1 MRIFFLLAFLLM
13 YSFGFAQ
20 ELPLNSQ
27 IFINPYFYNPAYAGS
42 EDRPAIFL
50 MRRQQWT
57 GIEGAPVT
65 SNLSFHTLIKKNVLF
80 GANFTNDVRSI
91 LNTSTAALTVGYRA
105 NFSDYDHLNF
115 AISGGVGFN
124 NTDLSAINIPD
135 MNDPALLKAL
145 DHNMFLV
152 GNAGINYFVKGLNL
166 SFSLPH
172 IFRNRAVDTTSF
184 HIGDISPLDD
194 FILMSSYRWEIS
206 EGNFAMEPYLVY
218 YHTKSFPGQFEV
230 MSIFHIQDV
239 VWFGGSYRQD
249 YGASGFVGF
258 NVNDNF
264 KLGYAYEFMTN
275 NTANFTNSTHDIQLA
290 MIFGKKKRKKGKLS
304 IIERRRNMLRAMG
317 KIPQKPQDQSKSLY
331 KVEKDPFKQPPEAT
345 PKPEPKKELPKPT
358 ENKPAY
364 SEEQALQDL
373 MKTSQPEKPVQKPA
387 EKPVAKP
394 KTVEKPVV
402 VPEKAKTAKSEPK
415 PETKPGYSEEQ
426 ALQDLL
432 NEMNADK
439 DTATVVKESPKP
451 KPQTKAPEPK
461 AEVKPPSK
469 PATKPVE
476 KPAAEPA
483 LKEITFEQ
491 QNTLTEEK
499 PAKNEDVDIDKMADQ
514 MLKEVENAPKE
525 YLEPTIDK
533 SGKFPKTV
541 KKGTHLLEL
550 EKGFYV
556 VVGTFGGYRAA
567 EEYSDK
573 LFIKGFYTKFGYIS
587 QTKIYYVY
595 AFMSDNQEEAN
606 DTSERLKSVNADFKE
621 NWVLTVK

>member
-1 MRIFFLLAFLLM
+1 MKVLILDLASIRRKAGFCYIHIRRAGAFAIGLAFTQVGRDFPKLFISIMVGNKYMRIFFLLAFLLM
-13 YSFGFAQ
+13 SSFGFAQ

-27 IFINPYFYNPAYAGS
+27 IFINPFFYNPAYAGS
-42 EDRPAIFL
+42 ENRPAIFL

-91 LNTSTAALTVGYRA
+91 LNTSTAALTVGYRV

-124 NTDLSAINIPD
+124 NTDLSAINVPD
-135 MNDPALLKAL
+135 MNDPALLNAL

-331 KVEKDPFKQPPEAT
+331 KVEKDPFKPPPAAPSKT
-345 PKPEPKKELPKPT
+345 EPKKEVTKPT
-358 ENKPAY
+358 ETKPAY

-373 MKTSQPEKPVQKPA
+373 MKTTQPEKPVQKPA
-387 EKPVAKP
+387 EKPVQKPIEKPVAKP
-394 KTVEKPVV
+394 AQKPVEKPVV
-402 VPEKAKTAKSEPK
+402 VPEKTKIVEPK
-415 PETKPGYSEEQ
+415 PEPKREAKPAYSEEQ
-426 ALQDLL
+426 ALQDLMK
-432 NEMNADK
+432 EMNADK
-439 DTATVVKESPKP
+439 DTASIARETPKP
-451 KPQTKAPEPK
+451 EPQKKRPETRQEPK
-461 AEVKPPSK
+461 PEQKP
-469 PATKPVE
+469 TE

-499 PAKNEDVDIDKMADQ
+499 PAKNEEVDIDKMADQ
-514 MLKEVENAPKE
+514 MLEEVEKAPKE

-533 SGKFPKTV
+533 SGKYVAPK
-541 KKGTHLLEL
+541 
-550 EKGFYV
+550 
-556 VVGTFGGYRAA
+556 
-567 EEYSDK
+567 
-573 LFIKGFYTKFGYIS
+573 
-587 QTKIYYVY
+587 Q
-595 AFMSDNQEEAN
+595 
-606 DTSERLKSVNADFKE
+606 
-621 NWVLTVK
+621 